1 MGSGCVPQEV
11 QLETK
16 QKNSPCPNSQPG
28 QKKSPR
34 KQKALAKKHTF
45 QIKKY
50 VRGFLQSILFKKL
63 HPTVGRYPAP
73 PEIYKALVNYG
84 EFSISSTG
92 AGFPSTTTMEAPWLL
107 PQVAQ
112 LQLAH
117 APLRGTEEL
126 RGGIAGLI
134 GLHGVGALELS

>member
-1 MGSGCVPQEV
+1 MKFN
-11 QLETK
+11 LK
-16 QKNSPCPNSQPG
+16 PNRRIHHAQIPN
-28 QKKSPR
+28 QAKKDPR

-63 HPTVGRYPAP
+63 HPTVDGRYPAP
-73 PEIYKALVNYG
+73 PEIYKTLTNYK
-84 EFSISSTG
+84 EFSISTG

-134 GLHGVGALELS
+134 GLHGVGDLELS